1 MTVLAPRGSRAVVSD
16 APESAPAAPS
26 EDRRLRLQLQ
36 NRREQLGVAQQQ
48 LSAFLARHQIG
59 AKTLFAAELV
69 LEELLANFVSHAF
82 DDGQAHTMELQVQL
96 RPGEVELQFSDDGR
110 AFDPTAQPDPERP
123 ASIEQARP
131 GGLGLMLVRRWA
143 CRTEYRREAGRN
155 HVTVVIANP
164 APPVPGQEASGL
176 RPDEP
181 GS

>member
-1 MTVLAPRGSRAVVSD
+1 MTVLAPRARRAVVSD
-16 APESAPAAPS
+16 APDPTPAALP
-26 EDRRLRLQLQ
+26 EDLRLRLQLQ
-36 NRREQLGVAQQQ
+36 NRREQLGAAQQQ

-96 RPGEVELQFSDDGR
+96 RPGEVELQFSDDSP

-143 CRTEYRREAGRN
+143 RRVDYRREGGRN
-155 HVTVVIANP
+155 RVTVWIDNP
-164 APPVPGQEASGL
+164 AP
-176 RPDEP
+176 D
-181 GS
+181 